1 MLAGQLKG
9 VSQNDNPF
17 RAPNNNPFY
26 PMPELE
32 SSFRGEG
39 NSQLI
44 TLVIF

>member
-9 VSQNDNPF
+9 GTHNENPF
-17 RAPNNNPFY
+17 QATNANPFY

-39 NSQLI
+39 NYTLI
-44 TLVIF
+44 SP